1 MRDEW
6 GVLVVEDDS
15 AIRRLVRMVLER
27 EGYRVEVAAD
37 GVEAVLKL
45 GLADY
50 DVIVLDLMMPNLDGF
65 SFIDTITEA
74 DPERLRRIIVT
85 SAASPAVIRERLTG
99 TPFHMLPKPFD
110 IHELAQRVRECIDA
124 RAPQAS

>member
-1 MRDEW
+1 
-6 GVLVVEDDS
+6 
-15 AIRRLVRMVLER
+15 MVLER

-65 SFIDTITEA
+65 SFIDTITSA
-74 DPERLRRIIVT
+74 DPQRLKRIIVT
-85 SAASPAVIRERLTG
+85 SAASPAVIRARMKG
-99 TPFHMLPKPFD
+99 TPFLVLPKPFD
-110 IHELAQRVRECIDA
+110 IADLTARVRECIDS
-124 RAPQAS
+124 QASNTA